1 VFFPEV
7 TDAARVLVA
16 ELKLLRQSVDGLN
29 KTLTTIGTNMDE
41 ALEKIRVQVEAT
53 NTVAASAVAFITG
66 IVDELRKHAGEV
78 DKINALA
85 DSLAAGTQPLADAIA
100 ANP

>member
-1 VFFPEV
+1 MFFPEA
-7 TDAARVLVA
+7 TEAAKTIAA

-29 KTLTTIGTNMDE
+29 KTLLTIGTKMDE

-53 NTVAASAVAFITG
+53 NTTEASALVFIQG
-66 IVDELRKHAGEV
+66 IVAELKLHAGEI
-78 DKINALA
+78 DKVNALA
-85 DSLAAGTQPLADAIA
+85 DALAAGRQPLADAIA